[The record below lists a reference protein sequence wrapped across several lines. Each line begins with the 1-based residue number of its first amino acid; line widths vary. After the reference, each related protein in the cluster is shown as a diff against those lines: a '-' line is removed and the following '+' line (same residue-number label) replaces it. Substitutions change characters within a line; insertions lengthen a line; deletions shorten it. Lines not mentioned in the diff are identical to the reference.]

1 MSILASAQVTVMRS
15 LSGAESSLEREG
27 WSEPLALFSTSS
39 EQSPLR
45 VALSLVPVTAL
56 GEEKTCLKMTLQI
69 EIILGTQK
77 SEGSLDD

>member
-1 MSILASAQVTVMRS
+1 MSTLASAQATVMGS

-27 WSEPLALFSTSS
+27 WSEPLASFSTSS
-39 EQSPLR
+39 EWSPLR
-45 VALSLVPVTAL
+45 VALSLVPVTAP

-69 EIILGTQK
+69 EIILETQK